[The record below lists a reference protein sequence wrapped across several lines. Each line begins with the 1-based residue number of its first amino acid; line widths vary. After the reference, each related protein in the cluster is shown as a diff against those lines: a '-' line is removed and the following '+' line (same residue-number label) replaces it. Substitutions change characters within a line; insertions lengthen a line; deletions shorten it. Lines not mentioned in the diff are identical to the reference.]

1 MKKGTALGLTLML
14 ALPSMS
20 TVALADGV
28 EEVEDVNVIEDGEN
42 IEDGQIVIEGELEE
56 EELEEIEME
65 LIDSLSLE
73 TVLDLALE
81 DNYSLLLLN
90 YQLELLE
97 SQTGGTSKDYGE
109 TVFDIRDLE
118 RTKKRLQKAGGS
130 ASFAER
136 LQIQNQ
142 LEALQDKIDAVE
154 DALDQME
161 SGQLSLI
168 YSEEEAKENIKMAT
182 TATYIQLLM
191 GAEQQELQQKALNLK
206 EKEVAMKKRRYD
218 LGLLSRDEHSKEL
231 REIERQEIQLA
242 LDKKEWDKNL
252 AEFALDLGI
261 VYHPDLT
268 LQPLNME
275 ELELIEQETETQ
287 ELIENSFKYKSQ
299 VNTIELAEKQRTRVH
314 EDEDSKSYD
323 KNQADIN
330 VKIEKEKLEQLKVDM
345 AISIRQLFYD
355 IEDGFQAIKD
365 AERELKFAKEDDQS
379 LKRRYELGLVSR
391 ADYELASI
399 RLDQAEL
406 SLGLAKDA
414 YVLLT
419 KKVELLEAGVI

>member
-1 MKKGTALGLTLML
+1 MKKGTALGLALML

-28 EEVEDVNVIEDGEN
+28 EEVEDVNVTEDGEIIEDGEM
-42 IEDGQIVIEGELEE
+42 VIEGELEE
-56 EELEEIEME
+56 EELEDIEME

-97 SQTGGTSKDYGE
+97 SQTSGTSKDYGE
-109 TVFDIRDLE
+109 TAFDIRDLE

-168 YSEEEAKENIKMAT
+168 YSEEEARENIKMAT

-191 GAEQQELQQKALNLK
+191 GAEQQELQEKALKVK
-206 EKEVAMKKRRYD
+206 EKEADIKKRRYE

-261 VYHPDLT
+261 VYHPELT
-268 LQPLNME
+268 LQPLNVE

-299 VNTIELAEKQRTRVH
+299 LNTIELAEKQRIRVH

-330 VKIEKEKLEQLKVDM
+330 VKIETEKLEQLKVDM

-355 IEDGFQAIKD
+355 VEDGFQAIKD
-365 AERELKFAKEDDQS
+365 AERELKFAKEDDQT
-379 LKRRYELGLVSR
+379 LKRRYQLGLVSR

-414 YVLLT
+414 YILLT